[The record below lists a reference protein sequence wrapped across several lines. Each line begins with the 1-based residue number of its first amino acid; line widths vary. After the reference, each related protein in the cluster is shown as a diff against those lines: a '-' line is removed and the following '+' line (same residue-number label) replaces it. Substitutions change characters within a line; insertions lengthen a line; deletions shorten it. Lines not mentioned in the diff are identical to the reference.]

1 MCTCV
6 CACVCGEHVCVGST
20 RACVCVF
27 VHVRVHVRACVCGEH
42 VCVGSMCVC
51 VCVCVCRFIH
61 TLVFIHMR
69 VFCSHQA
76 HLMCSYTSAIIQY
89 EVTCRQYVYTS
100 K

>member
-6 CACVCGEHVCVGST
+6 CARVCGEHVCVGSM

-51 VCVCVCRFIH
+51 VCVCVCVGLYIRWCSFTCECSVH
-61 TLVFIHMR
+61 TKR
-69 VFCSHQA
+69 
-76 HLMCSYTSAIIQY
+76 T
-89 EVTCRQYVYTS
+89 
-100 K
+100 